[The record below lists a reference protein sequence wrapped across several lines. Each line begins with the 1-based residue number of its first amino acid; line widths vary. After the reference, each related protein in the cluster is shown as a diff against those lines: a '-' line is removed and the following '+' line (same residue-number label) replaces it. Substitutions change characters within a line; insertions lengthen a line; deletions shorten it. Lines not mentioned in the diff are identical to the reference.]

1 LLSGRIMLNKCFKAS
16 LFLLMGLVLC
26 SGCVT
31 TKEGDLMKEDIIA
44 GNAQIEQL
52 EVNVSSNHK
61 EISDKVDKINLEIGR
76 LLQTSQTTTANDH
89 AVLLR
94 IDRDMRMLNGMV
106 EKNGY
111 EVQQTNIKF
120 AETIAKL
127 EKRIRIL
134 EAQLGVLP
142 ADDTKQKTGTTGATA
157 TGDDKT
163 KTKEKPKESALPDN
177 PSDFYKHAKSIL
189 TKEKNTVA
197 GRRLMAVFLK
207 RYPKNSLADNARYW
221 TGESYYMEKNYHQ
234 AVMEFQKV
242 VDQYKKGDAVDDA
255 LYMLGN
261 SFLKLGM
268 KEDAKL
274 FYEECIER
282 FPKSRSARKS
292 KSALKKL

>member
-1 LLSGRIMLNKCFKAS
+1 MKA
-16 LFLLMGLVLC
+16 
-26 SGCVT
+26 
-31 TKEGDLMKEDIIA
+31 DIIA

-52 EVNVSSNHK
+52 ETSMQGSNK
-61 EISDKVDKINLEIGR
+61 EIGTQIDKIKQDIER
-76 LLQTSQTTTANDH
+76 LMQTSQTTTASDH

-111 EVQQTNIKF
+111 EIQQTNLKM
-120 AETIAKL
+120 AETISKL

-142 ADDTKQKTGTTGATA
+142 PDDNKSEAGADGNKSK
-157 TGDDKT
+157 DKEE
-163 KTKEKPKESALPDN
+163 KETALPDN
-177 PSDFYKHAKSIL
+177 PKDFYAHAKRLL
-189 TKEKNTVA
+189 TKENNTIA

-207 RYPKNSLADNARYW
+207 KYPKNSLADNARYW

-242 VDQYKKGDAVDDA
+242 VDQYKNGDAVDDA

-261 SFLKLGM
+261 SFLQLGM

-282 FPKSRSARKS
+282 FPKTGSARKS
-292 KSALKKL
+292 RQKLKKL